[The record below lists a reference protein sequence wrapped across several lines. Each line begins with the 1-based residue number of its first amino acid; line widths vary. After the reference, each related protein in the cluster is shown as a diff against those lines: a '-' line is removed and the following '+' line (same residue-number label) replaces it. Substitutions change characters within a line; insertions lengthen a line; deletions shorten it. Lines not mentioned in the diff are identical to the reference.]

1 VSEKR
6 VSRNAQPRART
17 KVGFLGVVALVL
29 LFIGRVAAGQ
39 QGEPLPK
46 SLEGVF
52 ADGVQAQ
59 KAGQL
64 EGAEKAFLEVLRQ
77 GGKISFV
84 YNNLG
89 IVYQMRGDHVH
100 AVAQFRE
107 AARLQPDYA
116 APRILMGASLLA
128 LGKTPEATRELEL
141 AVKLQPKEPLAR
153 LELAKAYARAENFP
167 ARTEQLRALRKL
179 APQEPEYA
187 YQLGDSYLKMAGWCA
202 REIARIGPGSARMY
216 QILGENYRVQSG
228 SMERAVRA
236 YQRAAQADPTL
247 PGIHQALAEIYLE
260 QGKDF
265 DARREIEQEL
275 AIVPESSAA
284 LALKQ
289 KLAGGPPQSK

>member
-1 VSEKR
+1 MLGLLRSDALLR
-6 VSRNAQPRART
+6 ATLALFLTCNLAMAQLTPD
-17 KVGFLGVVALVL
+17 
-29 LFIGRVAAGQ
+29 
-39 QGEPLPK
+39 LPK
-46 SLEGVF
+46 SLEGLFVQ
-52 ADGVQAQ
+52 GVQAQ

-64 EGAEKAFLEVLRQ
+64 DLAEKAFLEVLRQ
-77 GGKISFV
+77 GGNISFV

-89 IVYQMRGDHVH
+89 IVYQMRGDHAR

-107 AARLQPDYA
+107 AVRLQPDYA

-128 LGKTPEATRELEL
+128 LGKTPEATRKLEL
-141 AVKLQPKEPLAR
+141 AVKLQPNEPLAR
-153 LELAKAYARAENFP
+153 LQLAKAYARSENSP
-167 ARTEQLRALRKL
+167 ARAEQLRAVRKL

-216 QILGENYRVQSG
+216 QILGDNYRVQSG

-236 YQRAAQADPTL
+236 YQRATQADPTL

-260 QGKDF
+260 QGKEV